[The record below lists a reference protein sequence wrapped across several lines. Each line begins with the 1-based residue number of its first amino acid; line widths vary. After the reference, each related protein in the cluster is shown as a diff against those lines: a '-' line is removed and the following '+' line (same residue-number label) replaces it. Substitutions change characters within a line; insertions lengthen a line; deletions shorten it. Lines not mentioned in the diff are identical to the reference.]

1 MSFFS
6 EFSSQIGSRHTVLLS
21 KRELLGT
28 SATICC
34 LMGSGP
40 YAMQCPRDS
49 EDAALVRLL
58 CESDPQAVELLLQC
72 HGDRVRGYLHRRFPS
87 LDAAETHDILVDA
100 ILKLIETFDPQR
112 GSPGGWLVFLAH
124 RAAIDVLRSGR
135 TRGMP
140 QGNLAEVSSPESS
153 ETPLDHLV
161 YQERLQEVRA
171 AFASL
176 SDLERAIIEA
186 DLDAGEPACAERLA
200 ARFDT
205 TEGSI
210 YSARRRARKKLLARL
225 KP

>member
-6 EFSSQIGSRHTVLLS
+6 EFSSQIGGRHTVLLS

-87 LDAAETHDILVDA
+87 LDAAETYDILVDA
-100 ILKLIETFDPQR
+100 ILKLMETFDPQR

-140 QGNLAEVSSPESS
+140 REIWQMYRLLRVPKHRWTTLFTRSVSRKCVRHSLRCPTWSVQLS
-153 ETPLDHLV
+153 RPIWMQVSQLVRNVWQLDLI
-161 YQERLQEVRA
+161 LQKGQFTRHVDGHVRNC
-171 AFASL
+171 SR
-176 SDLERAIIEA
+176 D
-186 DLDAGEPACAERLA
+186 
-200 ARFDT
+200 
-205 TEGSI
+205 
-210 YSARRRARKKLLARL
+210 
-225 KP
+225 